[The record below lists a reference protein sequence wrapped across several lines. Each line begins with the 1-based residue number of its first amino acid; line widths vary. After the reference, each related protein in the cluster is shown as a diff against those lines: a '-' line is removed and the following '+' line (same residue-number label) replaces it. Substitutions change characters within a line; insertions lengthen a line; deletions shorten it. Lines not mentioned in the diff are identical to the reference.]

1 MQRLRVGNGGGK
13 TMDKLLKSNWFVI
26 LISFIFALMLYSIVA
41 VPKNM
46 QNANTD
52 ARNDGTERIEN
63 VEVHAYYDDA
73 KYVVSGIPEAV
84 DVTLT
89 GTPTQLFMARMEK
102 NLEVYVDLNDLDAGT
117 HTVPLKHR
125 GLSDGIKVSIHPAS
139 TTVTIEER
147 ISKDFPIAIE
157 YVNED
162 KLPKGYSAGQA
173 IVTPTTV
180 TVYGSETQLSRISK
194 IKGSIDIDGEKET
207 FTKSIPIKAYDSK
220 HNEITGVSMNPNV
233 VDVEVP
239 IVGPHSFVPIK
250 IIQENK
256 LPEDVSIESIVANPE
271 TVVIYG
277 PNKEIEKIEVVEAIV
292 DLAKLPNKDSATLT
306 ADVVLPKGITKVEPQ
321 AVELTIKLGKKETK
335 TIKSVPLE
343 ISGLREGF
351 KLAFID
357 PKDGK
362 LDVTMSGAKSI
373 LDRITDEE
381 IKAYV
386 DAAGLDKGK
395 HNVSVKFSGPQ
406 NVSWD
411 ERKAKLEI
419 K

>member
-1 MQRLRVGNGGGK
+1 
-13 TMDKLLKSNWFVI
+13 MDKLLKSNWFVI

-52 ARNDGTERIEN
+52 ARSDGTERIEN

-73 KYVVSGIPEAV
+73 KYVVSGIPETV

-89 GTPTQLFMARMEK
+89 GTPSQLFMARMEK
-102 NLEVYVDLNDLDAGT
+102 NLEVYVDLNDFDVGT
-117 HTVPLKHR
+117 HTVQLKHR

-147 ISKDFPIAIE
+147 VSKDFPITVE

-162 KLPKGYSAGQA
+162 KLPEGYSAGQA

-194 IKGSIDIDGEKET
+194 VKGTIDIDEEKET
-207 FTKSIPIKAYDSK
+207 FTKSIPIKAYDSNNK
-220 HNEITGVSMNPNV
+220 EITGVSMNPNV

-239 IVGPHSFVPIK
+239 IVGPHSFVPLK

-256 LPEDVSIESIVANPE
+256 LSQDVSIESIVANPE

-277 PNKEIEKIEVVEAIV
+277 TNKEIEKIEFVEVVV
-292 DLAKLPNKDSATLT
+292 DLAKLSNENSTTLT
-306 ADVVLPKGITKVEPQ
+306 ADVVLPKGVTKVEPQ
-321 AVELTIKLGKKETK
+321 QVELTIKLGKKETK
-335 TIKSVPLE
+335 TIKNVSLQ

-351 KLAFID
+351 KFSFIE
-357 PKDGK
+357 PQDGK

-373 LDRITDEE
+373 LDRITAKD

-386 DAAGLDKGK
+386 DAEGLDKGQ
-395 HNVSVKFSGPQ
+395 HTVPVKFSGPQ

-411 ERKAKLEI
+411 ERKAKFEI